1 MADHHVHQQSS
12 LKRKRSPTDHAP
24 AARIKQEDNEPVE
37 QIDRSYDQNGSSL
50 ISLLIERDRY
60 APMTD
65 RIMGYLGVVD
75 ILALTGTSKSL
86 SNLYNDSL
94 PRYWDIDQR
103 LSRFV
108 SDPTKF
114 RRILGRNNGLIVG
127 SFPLQ
132 FFSRL
137 HWDDS
142 SLDILV
148 QEGEAAKAMKKHIRS
163 QRYLEPNTINY
174 DMGHT
179 EIDIKWTPW
188 TRQGRANTVI
198 NLITV
203 PDIPIH
209 GFLLGPGSTTTANA
223 CFITWNKAYCLFPR
237 RTFLRGEIN
246 MAFNVGPDRLLARDA
261 MLERYKRRGWYVGDR
276 PMQKETDSLQDF
288 DNAISS
294 LDGARR
300 IGDAKMWSIP
310 LDCDVFNMVPEVVS
324 RSRSFYETNTF
335 QVVTHREHGKELS
348 YKIHTEAFQCCT
360 LRYRYTFD
368 FMEYPRDDFH
378 SLSPRCC
385 AQIIPL
391 ASVRSTITEELAVA
405 FTEKAIEFDTVDRT
419 YCSDPNCAT
428 FIPADVILNDIA
440 TCGNCGMTTCAICKA
455 ASHLND
461 CPQDENIRALLQQAE
476 EMQWQRC
483 SECLRIVQ
491 RDTGC
496 NHISCRCGAEF
507 CYVCGEPYNGLG
519 DHPCADGN
527 RWERN
532 PFYKLYQLPRDVV
545 EPEGDA
551 SPSPEPDTE
560 L

>member
-1 MADHHVHQQSS
+1 MAS
-12 LKRKRSPTDHAP
+12 LHNLTRNLTRNQGALMVAIELSNTQ
-24 AARIKQEDNEPVE
+24 ARFEADCQALRLQLEELEYDEDQITGDMPVE
-37 QIDRSYDQNGSSL
+37 VDKPQPFNTTEALTVFNIEPIDKPAEEPASFSTILHDALHKLKAFPAEYERFCQSYRGLELMFCEACNDYLPESET
-50 ISLLIERDRY
+50 LLAPCGDRY
-60 APMTD
+60 CAEC
-65 RIMGYLGVVD
+65 
-75 ILALTGTSKSL
+75 LTMLFESAM
-86 SNLYNDSL
+86 NDES
-94 PRYWDIDQR
+94 
-103 LSRFV
+103 
-108 SDPTKF
+108 
-114 RRILGRNNGLIVG
+114 
-127 SFPLQ
+127 
-132 FFSRL
+132 
-137 HWDDS
+137 
-142 SLDILV
+142 
-148 QEGEAAKAMKKHIRS
+148 M
-163 QRYLEPNTINY
+163 
-174 DMGHT
+174 
-179 EIDIKWTPW
+179 
-188 TRQGRANTVI
+188 
-198 NLITV
+198 
-203 PDIPIH
+203 
-209 GFLLGPGSTTTANA
+209 
-223 CFITWNKAYCLFPR
+223 
-237 RTFLRGEIN
+237 
-246 MAFNVGPDRLLARDA
+246 
-261 MLERYKRRGWYVGDR
+261 
-276 PMQKETDSLQDF
+276 
-288 DNAISS
+288 
-294 LDGARR
+294 
-300 IGDAKMWSIP
+300 
-310 LDCDVFNMVPEVVS
+310 
-324 RSRSFYETNTF
+324 
-335 QVVTHREHGKELS
+335 
-348 YKIHTEAFQCCT
+348 
-360 LRYRYTFD
+360 
-368 FMEYPRDDFH
+368 YP
-378 SLSPRCC
+378 PRCC